1 MGTADYYTLLGVSRE
16 ASQEEISRAYRQKA
30 RQFHPDLQ
38 PPERAEWAG
47 ERMKELNAAYEVLG
61 DTARRSEYDRRHWGP
76 ASRSRKRPSRATHLH
91 RRQAVRLAHLVGR
104 ALDFLTAFYLVA
116 GGILIAVVVWPVLQ
130 TYDSLL
136 THPYHWLTLVVWFFF
151 LGRML
156 FRILPFRR
164 LR

>member
-1 MGTADYYTLLGVSRE
+1 MGTADFYSVLGVSRT
-16 ASQEEISRAYRQKA
+16 ASQEEIGRAYRKKA

-38 PPERAEWAG
+38 PPSKAEWAG

-61 DTARRSEYDRRHWGP
+61 DAARRSEYDRRHWAPTSPSRGP
-76 ASRSRKRPSRATHLH
+76 ASKGVHTH
-91 RRQAVRLAHLVGR
+91 RRSATSGASLIGH
-104 ALDFLTAFYLVA
+104 ALDVLAGTYLVV
-116 GGILIAVVVWPVLQ
+116 GGMLIAVFVWPLLQ
-130 TYDSLL
+130 TYDSII
-136 THPYHWLTLVVWFFF
+136 TNPYHWLALVVWFFF

>member
-1 MGTADYYTLLGVSRE
+1 MGTADYYSLLGVSRE
-16 ASQEEISRAYRQKA
+16 ASQEEIARAYRQKA

-38 PPERAEWAG
+38 PPDRAEWAG

-61 DTARRSEYDRRHWGP
+61 DTARRGEYDRRHWGP
-76 ASRSRKRPSRATHLH
+76 ALPSRKGSSRGPHPQP
-91 RRQAVRLAHLVGR
+91 RQAVRLAHLLGR

-116 GGILIAVVVWPVLQ
+116 GGILIAVVVWPFLQ